1 MIAEMDGSY
10 AGPVR
15 TIALLQGDG
24 SVIVYH
30 RDSDAADAQWF
41 KSIVPPHEFAGVLQL
56 MRAGPRQGPSS
67 FAIECSYVM
76 MWWEDSDLIARHVNI
91 DTVERHRLIVRPMQR
106 IRSQLA
112 DVECVEMDEAGQKL
126 VMQIE
131 GFLRSIGL

>member
-1 MIAEMDGSY
+1 MIAEMDGCY

-15 TIALLQGDG
+15 TIAQLQGDG
-24 SVIVYH
+24 SAIVYH
-30 RDSDAADAQWF
+30 RDAAEDGSPWF
-41 KSIVPPHEFAGVLQL
+41 KSIVPSHEFAGVLQL

-67 FAIECSYVM
+67 FAIESSYVM

-112 DVECVEMDEAGQKL
+112 DVECVEIDEAGQKL

-131 GFLRSIGL
+131 GFRRSIGL